1 VSDLKLFRIES
12 DKATELSGTSMALE
26 RSLQEL
32 IEGNMETVLGVRF
45 LAGEFSTGIKH
56 RGRIDSIGIDENG
69 SPVIIEYKRALN
81 ENVINQGLFYLDWL
95 LDHRGDFT
103 VLVLEKLG
111 KADADSID
119 WSNPRLICIAGDFT
133 RYDEHAVQQID
144 RNIELIRYR
153 RFGDELLALELLTA
167 VTGSAQ
173 GEPGPG
179 TGTGS
184 QRPSRPA
191 HRPRS
196 KTVTEY
202 LEQAPSELHKLFDD
216 LEHTLLALGDD
227 VQRKT
232 LKDYIAYKRLKN
244 FACVEVHPQSGTLLA
259 YLKVDPATITLEPGF
274 TRDVTKIGHYGT
286 GNLEVRIC
294 SHADLQRALD
304 LLRASYEAS

>member
-1 VSDLKLFRIES
+1 MSDLKLFRIEG
-12 DKATELSGTSMALE
+12 DKAAELAGRSMALE
-26 RSLQEL
+26 KDLQEL
-32 IEGNMETVLGVRF
+32 IERNMETVLGVRF
-45 LAGEFSTGIKH
+45 LATEFSTGAKH

-69 SPVIIEYKRALN
+69 SPVIVEYKRALN

-103 VLVLEKLG
+103 MLVLEKLG
-111 KADADSID
+111 KEASASED

-144 RNIELIRYR
+144 RNVELIRYR

-179 TGTGS
+179 AGS
-184 QRPSRPA
+184 GSVRSPRPSN
-191 HRPRS
+191 RPRS

-202 LEQAPSELHKLFDD
+202 LEQAPSELRKLFED

-232 LKDYIAYKRLKN
+232 LQDYIAYKRLKN
-244 FACVEVHPQSGTLLA
+244 FACVEVHPQSGTVLV
-259 YLKVDPATITLEPGF
+259 YLKVDPERIVLEAGF

-286 GNLEVRIC
+286 GNLEVRIR
-294 SHADLQRALD
+294 SHADLQKALS
-304 LLRASYEAS
+304 LLQMSYEAS